1 MSSVLAEH
9 RVDLTRPI
17 VIVLTGLDVM
27 KIRGG
32 PNVFN
37 QELLARLKQAGGPVE
52 GLAWLRLKYGA
63 LARVKPSMEDARIGR
78 FRYMWLP
85 NEHVAAVAQGIEA
98 ERKLAEWNRMRS
110 AEEN

>member
-1 MSSVLAEH
+1 MSNVLAEQ
-9 RVDLTRPI
+9 RVDLARPI

-37 QELLARLKQAGGPVE
+37 QELLQKLKDAGGPVE

-78 FRYMWLP
+78 FRYMWISD
-85 NEHVAAVAQGIEA
+85 ETVKVVAQGIEA
-98 ERKLAEWNRMRS
+98 ERKLAEWNRMRA